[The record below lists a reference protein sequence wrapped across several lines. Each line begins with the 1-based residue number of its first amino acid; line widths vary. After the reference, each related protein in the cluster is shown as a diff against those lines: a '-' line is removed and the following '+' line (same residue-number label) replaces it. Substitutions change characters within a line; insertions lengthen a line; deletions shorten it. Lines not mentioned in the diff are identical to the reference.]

1 MATEDQY
8 LQAGHGIGSRSVTS
22 NAVTLT
28 VAGATTVAGTI
39 VVPDGA
45 WLDAVK
51 IDTPVVIAGSPTS
64 CLVRVGTTLHGQ
76 QIVADVDAK
85 AAGKIT
91 ATLVAAFD
99 TLAGLVGN
107 PTLFIEVTTIGSSGA
122 GPIGVRATYS
132 PPAR

>member
-1 MATEDQY
+1 MASEDQFI
-8 LQAGHGIGSRSVTS
+8 QAGHGAGSRSSTT

-39 VVPDGA
+39 AVPDGS

-51 IDTPVVIAGSPTS
+51 IDTPTAISGSPTS

-85 AAGKIT
+85 AAGKIA
-91 ATLVAAFD
+91 ATIVAAFD
-99 TLAGLVGN
+99 TINGLTGN
-107 PTLFIEVTTIGSSGA
+107 PTIFVEVTTIGAGTA
-122 GPIGVRATYS
+122 GPISVRASYA